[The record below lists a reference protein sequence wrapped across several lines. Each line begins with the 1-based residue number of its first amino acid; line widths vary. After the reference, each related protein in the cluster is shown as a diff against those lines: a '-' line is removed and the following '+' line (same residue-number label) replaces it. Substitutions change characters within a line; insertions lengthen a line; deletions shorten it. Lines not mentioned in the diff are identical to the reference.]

1 MKYRATQPFI
11 AFGKAPEAGD
21 VVELTEEQAE
31 VLAQV
36 DCIAPYEVKIQPP
49 PENKDAKK
57 SLGLSRPAPVQPRRT
72 LRRFIKS
79 VMK

>member
-1 MKYRATQPFI
+1 MKYRATQPFV
-11 AFGKAPEAGD
+11 AFGKTPEPGD

-49 PENKDAKK
+49 LENKEAKK
-57 SLGLSRPAPVQPRRT
+57 PLGLSHPAPARRKRM
-72 LRRFIKS
+72 LKRLFKS
-79 VMK
+79 ATK